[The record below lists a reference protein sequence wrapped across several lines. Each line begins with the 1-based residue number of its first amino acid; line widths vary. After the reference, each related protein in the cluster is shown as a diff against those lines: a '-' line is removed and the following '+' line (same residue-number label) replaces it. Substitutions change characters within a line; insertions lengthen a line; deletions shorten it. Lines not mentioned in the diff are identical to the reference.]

1 MLGCVLTIKNKRSD
15 MNMKVESNFWSLCF
29 LWLHSHKLFNS
40 NTFFFLC
47 PSCTWQSWWWGFK
60 TVLGGERKF
69 PSNLDKGWVFV
80 FLYDERIS
88 LETLQIVLQISQAN
102 VKITLQSLWRLFKPF
117 ANPFTFSDN
126 SLGTLWELLQTLNQ
140 PDKRSK
146 FLKKLVLLQWE
157 SITV

>member
-1 MLGCVLTIKNKRSD
+1 MLGCVLNIKNKRSD
-15 MNMKVESNFWSLCF
+15 RWTRKRRQTFNRCVSLDCIATN
-29 LWLHSHKLFNS
+29 SNS

-60 TVLGGERKF
+60 TALGGERKF

-117 ANPFTFSDN
+117 ANPLTFSDN